1 MTRIKIC
8 GLRDPRDARLARDA
22 GADMLGV
29 IFAESPRRASL
40 EQARAIRAALG
51 PRIELFESDAAAF
64 GAAIDRVGQP
74 LLVGVF
80 ARQSA
85 DEIVRI
91 AAAADLDVIQLS
103 GGEHPELVARLT
115 RPVIRVHHVDA
126 ATDAPGPDV
135 DMLLDRVAER
145 PATVAALDT
154 HSDQGGGSGR
164 TFDWSIAAAVARIR
178 PIMLS
183 GGLSPD
189 NVAAAIERVH
199 PWAVDVSSGVEE
211 RSADDG
217 APRPGVKSPD
227 RIRAFIGNARAAGVP
242 TGRASGPIATGEP
255 P

>member
-8 GLRDPRDARLARDA
+8 GLRDPQDARAARDA

-51 PRIELFESDAAAF
+51 PRIELFESDTAAF
-64 GAAIDRVGQP
+64 AAAIDRAGQP

-103 GGEHPELVARLT
+103 GGEHPQLVARLT

-126 ATDAPGPDV
+126 ATDADA
-135 DMLLDRVAER
+135 LLGRVAER
-145 PATVAALDT
+145 PTTVAALDT
-154 HSDQGGGSGR
+154 HSGQGGGSGR
-164 TFDWSIAAAVARIR
+164 TFDWAIAAAIARIR

-183 GGLSPD
+183 GGLSSD

-211 RSADDG
+211 RSDEDG

-227 RIRAFIGNARAAGVP
+227 RIRDFIRNARAASD
-242 TGRASGPIATGEP
+242 SGPIATGEP

>member
-8 GLRDPRDARLARDA
+8 GLRDPRDARAARDA

-64 GAAIDRVGQP
+64 GAAIDRAGRP

-103 GGEHPELVARLT
+103 GGEHPQLAARLT

-126 ATDAPGPDV
+126 ATDADA
-135 DMLLDRVAER
+135 LLDRVAER
-145 PATVAALDT
+145 PPTVAALDT
-154 HSDQGGGSGR
+154 HSGQGGGSGR
-164 TFDWSIAAAVARIR
+164 TFDWAIAAAIARIR
-178 PIMLS
+178 PIVLS
-183 GGLSPD
+183 GGLDPD
-189 NVAAAIERVH
+189 NVAAGIERVH

-227 RIRAFIGNARAAGVP
+227 RIREFIRNARAAGVP

>member
-1 MTRIKIC
+1 MTRVKIC

-51 PRIELFESDAAAF
+51 PRIELFESDTAAF
-64 GAAIDRVGQP
+64 GAAIDRAGRP

-103 GGEHPELVARLT
+103 GGEHPQLVARLT

-126 ATDAPGPDV
+126 ATDADT
-135 DMLLDRVAER
+135 LLDRVAER

-164 TFDWSIAAAVARIR
+164 TFDWSIAAAIARIR

-183 GGLSPD
+183 GGLGPD